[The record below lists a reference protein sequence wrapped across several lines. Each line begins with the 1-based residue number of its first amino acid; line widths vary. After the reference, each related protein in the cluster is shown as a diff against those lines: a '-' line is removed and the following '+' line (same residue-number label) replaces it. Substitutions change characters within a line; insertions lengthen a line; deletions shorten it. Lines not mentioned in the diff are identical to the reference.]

1 MHAVYIYTLRYTQKE
16 TFCKKMKAHSFTM
29 FTCCMYCVF
38 NVQKAVA
45 SQGTG
50 AKQQLYRAKA
60 AFLQQRVVS
69 MGV

>member
-1 MHAVYIYTLRYTQKE
+1 
-16 TFCKKMKAHSFTM
+16 MKAHSFTM

-69 MGV
+69 MGVWETALCPTVLHHIL